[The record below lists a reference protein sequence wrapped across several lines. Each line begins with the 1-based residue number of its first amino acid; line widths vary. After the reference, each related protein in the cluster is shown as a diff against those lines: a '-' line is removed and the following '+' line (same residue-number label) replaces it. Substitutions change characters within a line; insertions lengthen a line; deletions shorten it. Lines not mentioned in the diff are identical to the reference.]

1 MKKTIYNP
9 DTIGPPV
16 GHFDRAVRFDDWLF
30 ISGTSALTGLT
41 GPMNERRLEPGIER
55 QTQLTLDN
63 IEKVMQAAGGSL
75 ADIYEVRIIV
85 KEREHFAVVDP
96 PPQRTHPQQ
105 GLHRPRLQGRAP
117 PPRDGTGNRGLRLSR
132 RTGVAFL
139 ILSVL
144 IPQQELQGHGILP
157 TVATTYPAML

>member
-9 DTIGPPV
+9 ETIGPPV

-41 GPMNERRLEPGIER
+41 GPMNDRRLEAGIER

-85 KEREHFAVVDP
+85 KEREHFAVVDRHLKERIP
-96 PPQRTHPQQ
+96 NKGYISHGYQGELLHPEM
-105 GLHRPRLQGRAP
+105 
-117 PPRDGTGNRGLRLSR
+117 
-132 RTGVAFL
+132 
-139 ILSVL
+139 
-144 IPQQELQGHGILP
+144 ELEIEVYAYLGDLE
-157 TVATTYPAML
+157 